1 MIQTT
6 RQQSSRARGSQ
17 PTKPNRIA
25 EMEEGKVEEKEVQ
38 IFPAEAS
45 SKINES
51 LSFDKAYGMTSLGKS
66 HLLNF
71 LAVYAL

>member
-1 MIQTT
+1 
-6 RQQSSRARGSQ
+6 
-17 PTKPNRIA
+17 
-25 EMEEGKVEEKEVQ
+25 MEEGKVEEKEVQ